1 MPDYS
6 LVPVDHQP
14 DFDDYSIVPVGH
26 DPFAADGPAQQA
38 RIQLAHAQPQ
48 GPPQQ

>member
-14 DFDDYSIVPVGH
+14 DFDDYSLVPVTTIRS
-26 DPFAADGPAQQA
+26 PRTA
-38 RIQLAHAQPQ
+38 
-48 GPPQQ
+48 